1 MFRRAGILKSILL
14 GYKCWLK
21 DNRLWSLTLVKIT
34 LTLSPFGL
42 GTVTYPLK
50 GNNSFLRNCVG
61 KLWVNTILG
70 KVVVCTLTF
79 FYYTWRVG
87 FCYLG
92 ISAGMIGCEGWEM
105 IVGFCYLGISAGMIG
120 CEGWEMIVGFC

>member
-79 FYYTWRVG
+79 FSYTWRVG

-105 IVGFCYLGISAGMIG
+105 IVGFC
-120 CEGWEMIVGFC
+120 